1 MYVVI
6 GANGRVGGHTAR
18 ALIDIGAKVR
28 VLVRREEQA
37 EQWRVRGA
45 EAAVTT
51 IEDHGGLV
59 AALRGATGAFLLS
72 PPPVSGNPY
81 RRAEEIGRALAAAVR
96 AAAVPRVVAL
106 SSIGAQHGSGTGVI
120 ATLNSLERHL
130 AGTAPSVTFLRPGYF
145 VETWSEVAEAVV
157 ADGVLPSFLEPLQK
171 IPMVSAADVGRT
183 AARLLLE
190 DVVGTRVV
198 ELRGPEDWS
207 AGDVAEAF
215 GHVLSR
221 PVRPL
226 FVPAEDRGGI
236 LAASGVPTE
245 VADALLGM
253 YDGLGS
259 GLVEGEE
266 GVEQR
271 RGEVGLVDAIRTMM
285 TVQAR

>member
-72 PPPVSGNPY
+72 PPPVSGDPY
-81 RRAEEIGRALAAAVR
+81 RRAEEIGSALAAAVQ
-96 AAAVPRVVAL
+96 ATAVPRVVAL

-120 ATLNSLERHL
+120 ATLNTLERHL

-157 ADGVLPSFLEPLQK
+157 RDGVLPSFLHPSQK
-171 IPMVSAADVGRT
+171 FPMVSAADVGRM
-183 AARLLLE
+183 AAGLLLE
-190 DVVGTRVV
+190 DVAGTRAV

-207 AGDVAEAF
+207 AADVADAF
-215 GHVLSR
+215 ARVLSR
-221 PVRPL
+221 PVQPV
-226 FVPAEDRGGI
+226 FVPAADRPAV
-236 LAASGVPTE
+236 LQASGVPTE

-259 GLVEGEE
+259 GRVEREE
-266 GVEQR
+266 GAEQR
-271 RGEVGLVDAIRTMM
+271 RGEVGLVDAIRMMM
-285 TVQAR
+285 TVQAH